1 MSKKLTSRALYDNST
16 PVFAAV
22 HAGNTRSTNER
33 FAPVSSYKFVS
44 LFIDEGSIKIFCV
57 SCQQETNHLI
67 TQCQPVSAH
76 QFTQAQ
82 SMVTMGAIEMT
93 PSSWN
98 ATQPR
103 YHLQSLEPTPT
114 QESIRERMPNKLT
127 APSSR
132 LFPSDSKPQ
141 RRTRW
146 VEQPSVM
153 SSDEEYEIDGAP
165 NQSIKNK
172 NVPHRV
178 NTIRKSLQP
187 NKSRGHQ
194 VTFSRPPLKQQ
205 VHYMPPNSKQ
215 VLPANHRKQVTRQGT
230 SSGAPDISQS
240 RVARKNPT
248 TSSNRI
254 RSTEALP
261 RSALSQATA
270 RAAVSQITKESDLEG
285 AHGSESDSED
295 SILCRSTLDINLLAE
310 LILEVH
316 NRITDKNRIKGRKI
330 H

>member
-103 YHLQSLEPTPT
+103 HHLQSLEPTPT

-127 APSSR
+127 APSSGQ
-132 LFPSDSKPQ
+132 FPSYSKPQ
-141 RRTRW
+141 RQTRW

-153 SSDEEYEIDGAP
+153 SLDEEYEIDGAP

-178 NTIRKSLQP
+178 NTIRKPPQP

-215 VLPANHRKQVTRQGT
+215 VLPANHRKLVTRQDA

-240 RVARKNPT
+240 RVGRKNP

-261 RSALSQATA
+261 HSALSQATA
-270 RAAVSQITKESDLEG
+270 RAAVKQITKESDSEG
-285 AHGSESDSED
+285 AQGSESDSED
-295 SILCRSTLDINLLAE
+295 SILCRSKLDINLLAE

-316 NRITDKNRIKGRKI
+316 NRITDKDRIKGRKI